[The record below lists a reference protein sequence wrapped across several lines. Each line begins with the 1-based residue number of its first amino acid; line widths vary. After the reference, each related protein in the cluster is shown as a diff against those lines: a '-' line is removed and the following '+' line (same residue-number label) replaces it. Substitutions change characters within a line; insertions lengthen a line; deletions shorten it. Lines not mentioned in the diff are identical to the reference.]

1 MRTTLTLDDDVV
13 ALIQRQERKQG
24 NSFKH
29 IVNEALRRGLTSS
42 AVLAVAEPLATYFL
56 DTRAGVDLTRSLAL
70 AAELEDEALLAKLTL
85 GR

>member
-29 IVNEALRRGLTSS
+29 IVNEALRRGLTCS
-42 AVLAVAEPLATYFL
+42 AVLAVAEPLATYSL

>member
-13 ALIQRQERKQG
+13 ALIQRQARNRG
-24 NSFKH
+24 DSFKH
-29 IVNEALRRGLTSS
+29 IVNEALRRGLTS
-42 AVLAVAEPLATYFL
+42 AAAHAIAEPLATYAL
-56 DTRAGVDLTRSLAL
+56 HTRAGVDLTRALAL